1 MNEEID
7 IISLIKSRRY
17 IFAAL
22 QELIPAER
30 VRELKKKSAFVMVDP
45 DVDDSDSGTGST
57 IKQNV
62 IEPICDQIIIEKHIE
77 HAYS

>member
-22 QELIPAER
+22 QELLPVER
-30 VRELKKKSAFVMVDP
+30 VKELKKQSSFVMVDP
-45 DVDDSDSGTGST
+45 DVDDSDSEASST
-57 IKQNV
+57 
-62 IEPICDQIIIEKHIE
+62 
-77 HAYS
+77 